1 MKIKQLLR
9 PSYGWYKSTSQKD
22 KWFLDDV
29 QIPMYV
35 ARKLIRKAG
44 INYYT
49 LKGRLTHYGWT
60 VERAISEPSFKGK
73 NQTYKGAVEC

>member
-1 MKIKQLLR
+1 MKIEQLLR
-9 PSYGWYKSTSQKD
+9 PSYDWYKSTSQKD

-44 INYYT
+44 MVVC
-49 LKGRLTHYGWT
+49 KVW
-60 VERAISEPSFKGK
+60 EM
-73 NQTYKGAVEC
+73 